1 MTKILVISDTHNDKY
16 NLNKVI
22 KNEPNIDNVVFLGDG
37 MADIEYIFINSRK
50 PLYSVAGNCDTDFI
64 IPSKKI
70 INIENTKIFITHG
83 HFYDVKVTFKNVAE
97 EAKSKGCNFAFIG
110 HTHEQTDETIDGV
123 RIINPGSVSFFGH
136 YAIVTVDNDN
146 IDVEFKRAGN
156 PYESLRNV

>member
-1 MTKILVISDTHNDKY
+1 MTKLLVISDTHNDKY

-37 MADIEYIFINSRK
+37 MSNIEEVFFNSRTT
-50 PLYSVAGNCDTDFI
+50 LYSVAGNCDTDYF
-64 IPSKKI
+64 IPSEKI

-83 HFYDVKVTFKNVAE
+83 HFYDVKITLKNVVK

-136 YAIVTVDNDN
+136 YAIITVDNDN
-146 IDVEFKRAGN
+146 IDVELKGVGN
-156 PYESLRNV
+156 PYESLHNV